1 MNWNETLIRC
11 SSLGNIMTEPKE
23 KAAKEAGEL
32 SKTAKNYLKKVY
44 AREKYGREQDIVTK
58 QIQKG
63 VEVEEESITL
73 LSRVLKKM
81 LKKNDVRLS
90 NDYIT
95 GLPDIFEGESVEKA
109 ESITDIKSSYDLFSF
124 LPNIGEPLDR
134 DYYYQLQ
141 GYMALSGA
149 KRACIAY
156 CLVNTPEHIIQG
168 EKYKLF
174 KAMNM
179 ISEESPEYLKEAAK
193 IERSLIFDDIPK
205 EERVLL
211 FHVERDDE
219 VIEKIYQKV
228 QKAREFLKEFEQS
241 HLEFNKTQQTATV

>member
-90 NDYIT
+90 NEYIT

-149 KRACIAY
+149 KRASIAY